1 MGRWLAAHLRQ
12 HARFYA
18 AATLGVLVWLATA
31 ALEPFVRV
39 LLAGDAFFLAHLL
52 AMALLISR
60 STKGTFR
67 DRAGQED
74 DGLALI
80 ALITITAVSLSLS
93 SIFALLNHE
102 QAVTAGLYALAIA
115 SVPLGW
121 LMLHTVSAFHYA
133 HVFYSPRAAGDAAQA
148 DLLFPGG
155 KEPEPWDFLY
165 YAFVIG
171 MTAQVSDVV
180 ILSSRMRRL
189 TLLHSVVS
197 FFFNT
202 VILAVAVNAAVTLA
216 P

>member
-1 MGRWLAAHLRQ
+1 MGAWLAAHLRQ
-12 HARFYA
+12 HVRFYA
-18 AATLGVLVWLATA
+18 AATLGVLVWLGTA
-31 ALEPFVRV
+31 ALDSFVRV

-60 STKGTFR
+60 ATKGTFR
-67 DRAGQED
+67 DRAAQDD

-102 QAVTAGLYALAIA
+102 QTVTAGLYALAIA

-133 HVFYSPRAAGDAAQA
+133 HVFYSPHAAGETDA

-189 TLLHSVVS
+189 TLLHSIVS